1 VGGKRGPAKGGSVLR
16 TAHETGPLRALAS
29 EFATERGARHVMW
42 EPFGYESV
50 RAAYRAAFG
59 VDAVPSYDLA
69 SARCVIAFGAD
80 FLETFVSP
88 VEQARGFAAM
98 RAKRDDRG
106 GHIVAVEPRLSTTGA
121 SADEWVAA
129 RPGSEFAL

>member
-1 VGGKRGPAKGGSVLR
+1 MSDSVVFDRRDFLKLVGVGVAGAAAGCAAP
-16 TAHETGPLRALAS
+16 PAS
-29 EFATERGARHVMW
+29 EFASERGARHVMW

-50 RAAYRAAFG
+50 RAANRATFG
-59 VDAVPSYDLA
+59 VDAVPRYDLA

-106 GHIVAVEPRLSTTGA
+106 GHI
-121 SADEWVAA
+121 
-129 RPGSEFAL
+129 